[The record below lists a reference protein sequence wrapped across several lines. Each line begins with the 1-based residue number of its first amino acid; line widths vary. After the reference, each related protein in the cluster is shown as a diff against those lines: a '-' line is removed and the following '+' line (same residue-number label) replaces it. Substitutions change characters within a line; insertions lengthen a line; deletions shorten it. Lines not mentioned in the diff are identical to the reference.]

1 MKNPKVLAFY
11 IVAIIIIVAV
21 AILALTVSAALAV
34 SCFAGCGNSGAFY
47 LCLGIIAGVVAIILS
62 KLIMSRKSKKK

>member
-21 AILALTVSAALAV
+21 AILALTVS
-34 SCFAGCGNSGAFY
+34 GNSGAF
-47 LCLGIIAGVVAIILS
+47 LS
-62 KLIMSRKSKKK
+62 VPWNYSWSSCYYFVKAYYEQEI

>member
-1 MKNPKVLAFY
+1 MKNPKVLAVY

-21 AILALTVSAALAV
+21 AILALTVS
-34 SCFAGCGNSGAFY
+34 GNSGAFY

>member
-21 AILALTVSAALAV
+21 AILALSVPWNYSWS
-34 SCFAGCGNSGAFY
+34 SCYYFVKAY
-47 LCLGIIAGVVAIILS
+47 YEQEI
-62 KLIMSRKSKKK
+62 

>member
-21 AILALTVSAALAV
+21 AILALTVS
-34 SCFAGCGNSGAFY
+34 GNSGAFICA
-47 LCLGIIAGVVAIILS
+47 LEL
-62 KLIMSRKSKKK
+62 

>member
-21 AILALTVSAALAV
+21 AILALTVS
-34 SCFAGCGNSGAFY
+34 GNSGSFY